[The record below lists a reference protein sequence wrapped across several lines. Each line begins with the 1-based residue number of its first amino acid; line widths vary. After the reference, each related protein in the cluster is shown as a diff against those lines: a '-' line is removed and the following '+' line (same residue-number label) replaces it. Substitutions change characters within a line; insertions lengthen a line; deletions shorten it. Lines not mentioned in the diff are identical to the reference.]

1 MPFSLQ
7 LLPHPNFNEESRVKS
22 MMNGKKEEKQ
32 ERVSITSSP
41 LPAYKYPSSCSRKKH
56 LFYVNTNTAAAE
68 RHGLSDRPTTW
79 QKYRLFERQAMSA
92 YFQVIMLKKD
102 PLRHLITK
110 GELKD
115 GSAQARFKHRSRLVG
130 KCHQLK
136 KLIWPSAY
144 SSLSMPYQAFVSIS
158 RRISPAQAKKGFRLV
173 STARNILVEPF
184 LFRDYQSTCRLAV
197 V

>member
-1 MPFSLQ
+1 MLATSCLFPFNSFLI
-7 LLPHPNFNEESRVKS
+7 PHSTNFNEESRVKS

-110 GELKD
+110 WELKD

-136 KLIWPSAY
+136 KLI
-144 SSLSMPYQAFVSIS
+144 
-158 RRISPAQAKKGFRLV
+158 
-173 STARNILVEPF
+173 
-184 LFRDYQSTCRLAV
+184 
-197 V
+197 